1 MSEALA
7 QAHGEGVRFG
17 VRYVETDAFIDAA
30 GAPAALKDVIS
41 IAKYRA
47 RVAVIAL
54 YKKPAEVDLFKMMA
68 NEIMMIGSIALD
80 RGPEFGEALEMIASR
95 ELDLAP
101 MISHRFGFAEFHDA
115 LQTAADSKRAA
126 KVMLSFQ

>member
-1 MSEALA
+1 M
-7 QAHGEGVRFG
+7 
-17 VRYVETDAFIDAA
+17 
-30 GAPAALKDVIS
+30 KDVIS

-54 YKKPAEVDLFKMMA
+54 YKKPVEVDLFKMMA

-80 RGPEFGEALEMIASR
+80 RGPEFGEALEVIASR